1 MKFRALL
8 CGFIALPWVAAH
20 AAEQVYRCYDGTSIS
35 YQWARCEAHQ
45 VERVVVV
52 PSAPEETRSV
62 DAPKPP
68 QGESRATPVA
78 NRASA
83 APDLNAPAVHTIS
96 PQQVATLT
104 QATWR
109 QQIRSPAP
117 YVGISDDAVLNMRGW
132 GRPTKINRMRENRAW
147 VEEWSYVGPSGESRN
162 LRFINGRLM
171 SMDAAPAPYIVQVAN
186 APEPVGSA
194 SGAGSA
200 AAIAGVGVAAGTR

>member
-1 MKFRALL
+1 MKSNAML
-8 CGFIALPWVAAH
+8 CGLLILPWVAAH
-20 AAEQVYRCYDGTSIS
+20 STEQVFRCYDGNTVS

-52 PSAPEETRSV
+52 PSTPEEPRVTIPTN
-62 DAPKPP
+62 APKTP

-78 NRASA
+78 NAASST
-83 APDLNAPAVHTIS
+83 PNLNSPVVHTIS

-109 QQIRSPAP
+109 QQVRSPAP
-117 YVGISDDAVLNMRGW
+117 YIGISDDAVLNMRGW

-147 VEEWSYVGPSGESRN
+147 VEEWSYVAPSGESRN

-171 SMDAAPAPYIVQVAN
+171 SIDVAPPPYIVQVAN
-186 APEPVGSA
+186 APEPAGS
-194 SGAGSA
+194 SA
-200 AAIAGVGVAAGTR
+200 AAAIVGAGVSAGVR